1 MSDSNAIIY
10 ASRNLQKSPVGPLTV
25 YGTDAGLAQI
35 DFGLVREVPTSDP
48 QVNLLLDL
56 VIQQL
61 TEYFYAGRR
70 HFDLPIDWRA
80 MQPYQEQ
87 VLKACYS
94 IPYGQTRTYGE
105 LAIQT
110 GKGLEAARAVGSIM
124 ASNPIPIVIP
134 CHRVV
139 GKDGKLHGYGSPG
152 GVEDKA
158 LLLKLEGQ
166 RIVA

>member
-1 MSDSNAIIY
+1 MSDSNTIMY
-10 ASRNLQKSPVGPLTV
+10 ASRTLLKSPVGPLTV
-25 YGTDAGLAQI
+25 YATDVGLAQI
-35 DFGLVREVPTSDP
+35 DFGRVREVPTDDP
-48 QVNLLLDL
+48 QVNRLLDL
-56 VIQQL
+56 IVQQL
-61 TEYFYAGRR
+61 TEYFFAGRR
-70 HFDLPIDWRA
+70 QFDLPIDWRT

-87 VLKACYS
+87 VLRVCCA

-105 LAIQT
+105 LAQQT
-110 GKGLEAARAVGSIM
+110 GKGLDAARAVGSIM